1 MRIRVLVAVPLAL
14 LLSACAGVPASLPKP
29 TPVASNLALGGPF
42 TCADRTGGLGGKGF
56 ASLPQVK
63 TLTVDHQAALDRW
76 IFEFTPGAS
85 GPEAVPSYS
94 IWRRFEPQFVPT
106 DRQQVV

>member
-1 MRIRVLVAVPLAL
+1 MRIRAVVVVPLAL
-14 LLSACAGVPASLPKP
+14 LLSTCAGRSANVPKP

-63 TLTVDHQAALDRW
+63 SLTVDHQAGLDRL
-76 IFEFTPGAS
+76 IFEFTAGAS
-85 GPEAVPSYS
+85 GPDAVPFYS
-94 IWRRFEPQFVPT
+94 ISQRF
-106 DRQQVV
+106 